1 MNRSRASPIE
11 ERKEVSDTNIG
22 NSVEEENAV
31 HRTMSPPPYDQ
42 KKSLAA
48 TGGTEYMRNS
58 KDETSQNNPNNVTNA
73 LGIPSGV
80 AISGE
85 MGSAQ
90 DEKNKGKFQGK
101 APMKQSREKAMNNSR
116 GNCHGT
122 ILKYI
127 TSPFRPF

>member
-31 HRTMSPPPYDQ
+31 HRTMSPPPAYDQ

-58 KDETSQNNPNNVTNA
+58 KDETSQNNPNNATNA
-73 LGIPSGV
+73 LGTPSGV

-90 DEKNKGKFQGK
+90 DEKNKGKFNIMDDDEYEES
-101 APMKQSREKAMNNSR
+101 AVEESEEEDIHLAQSD
-116 GNCHGT
+116 
-122 ILKYI
+122 
-127 TSPFRPF
+127 